1 MKNKV
6 INLVTKGENDD
17 YTLIMEALENYDE
30 LLHSESELIKA
41 ISIVAKKLGISI
53 DGGKGYRTLANIGE
67 NGGQEV
73 PHLHFHLFGERKLE
87 KW

>member
-41 ISIVAKKLGISI
+41 IKVRELHMKLKK
-53 DGGKGYRTLANIGE
+53 
-67 NGGQEV
+67 
-73 PHLHFHLFGERKLE
+73 ERE
-87 KW
+87 RRFA

>member
-30 LLHSESELIKA
+30 LLHSENELLKA
-41 ISIVAKKLGISI
+41 IKVRELHMKL
-53 DGGKGYRTLANIGE
+53 KT
-67 NGGQEV
+67 
-73 PHLHFHLFGERKLE
+73 ERE
-87 KW
+87 RRIA

>member
-17 YTLIMEALENYDE
+17 YTLIMEALENNDE

-41 ISIVAKKLGISI
+41 FKVRELHMKL
-53 DGGKGYRTLANIGE
+53 KT
-67 NGGQEV
+67 
-73 PHLHFHLFGERKLE
+73 ERE
-87 KW
+87 RRFA